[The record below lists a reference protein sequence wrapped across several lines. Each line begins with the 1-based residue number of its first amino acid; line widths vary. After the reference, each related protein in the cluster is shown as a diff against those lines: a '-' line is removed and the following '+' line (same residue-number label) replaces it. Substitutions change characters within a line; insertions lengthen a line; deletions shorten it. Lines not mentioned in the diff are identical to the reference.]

1 MLGEGKKKYKKQK
14 GKGIGTV
21 LSTIAP
27 KKKSYKKKILG
38 KGIKKITRP
47 YINKENKLMLGE
59 GKKKYKKQ
67 KGKGIGTVLSTI
79 APYALNLLKN
89 IFT

>member
-1 MLGEGKKKYKKQK
+1 MVNRKRKTR
-14 GKGIGTV
+14 IG
-21 LSTIAP
+21 
-27 KKKSYKKKILG
+27 KKSYKKKITG
-38 KGIKKITRP
+38 KGIKKISRP

-67 KGKGIGTVLSTI
+67 KGRGIPAILSAV
-79 APYALNLLKN
+79 APFAVNFLSK